1 MRDTTDEL
9 DLRALA
15 RAAFAKAETEEIPL
29 PAPGAKAPAVTGA
42 ARYELLGALAQGT
55 FGVVHEAR
63 DKATGERVAIKVLRA
78 SSGPE
83 AVARFEREAQAARR
97 LEHPGIARVLD
108 VGVTEGMPFI
118 AFELVRGK
126 SLEETVAG
134 SGPLAEDAALGLV
147 GALARALAHAH
158 ERGVLHRDVSP
169 ANVLLS
175 ERGPVLID
183 FGLAKDLLASE
194 ALTRTG
200 DVLGTVRFMAPELL
214 AGQARRADERA
225 DVFGLGAVLHFA
237 LTGEPPFAA
246 ASAVEL
252 AREMEKTPPPPPGAS
267 ARVAALLAR
276 LLAPRPES
284 RPASVKAVLEIL
296 EAPTLA
302 SPIRAS
308 VPAPRR
314 WPSLWVL
321 GAVLAFVAALGG
333 LALVRRAQRA
343 EALAIVA
350 AAEGS
355 TPVQQEAAAASALT
369 LASDLEEGFAL
380 RALAHARKGE
390 LPAAGADLEAAGKG
404 PLARRARGWV
414 LFRSGHEKEGLAL
427 VAGTPDEE
435 RLAVWSG
442 QREAPRALAA
452 QPWFQGEDAL
462 CHGELRRARAI
473 LEPVAEPGTLDGAE
487 SLLLLARIDA
497 VLLDENDMAR
507 VLALL
512 RESPPRER
520 SLAESFEAQLRG
532 GEKTQDPFIDVD
544 DALAREAREEA
555 RVELADYELT
565 ARESDLAGATRRLRR
580 SLSFGGRNR
589 ETLALLARAL
599 GHRARDNDA
608 ELRGLAKL
616 VGGAEA
622 ARTFLLLGDR
632 EELWKALGDGGA
644 GDTLARDVAAIAA
657 GDGTYALR
665 RFVEGGDPADG
676 EVALRAL
683 EKLVRGEPT
692 AALTELEYLEKGR
705 STIEL
710 ARARFAQDPIGSL
723 ECLVRCG
730 VVSGE
735 ALVLSD
741 ALAASLAAT
750 DVRGALEARALSA
763 DQVERGLALVGPQR
777 ARLFQIQPP
786 PATFQEL
793 EKIARERNL
802 DAILLH
808 RDPGLVR
815 YRTQPGWPMLLTSR

>member
-1 MRDTTDEL
+1 VRDTTEEL

-15 RAAFAKAETEEIPL
+15 RAAFAKAETAEIPL

-63 DKATGERVAIKVLRA
+63 DKATGERVAIKVLRP

-97 LEHPGIARVLD
+97 LDHPGIARLLD
-108 VGVTEGMPFI
+108 VGVTEGLPFI
-118 AFELVRGK
+118 AFELVPGE
-126 SLEETVAG
+126 SLSEAVSEG
-134 SGPLAEDAALGLV
+134 GPLREDAAIELIA
-147 GALARALAHAH
+147 ALARALAHAH

-169 ANVLLS
+169 ANVLVT

-183 FGLAKDLLASE
+183 FGLAKDLLATE

-237 LTGEPPFAA
+237 LSGKPPFAA
-246 ASAVEL
+246 ASAAEL
-252 AREMEKTPPPPPGAS
+252 AREMERTPPPPAGAS
-267 ARVAALLAR
+267 PRVAALLAR
-276 LLAPRPES
+276 LLAPHPEQ
-284 RPASVKAVLEIL
+284 RPASAKAVLELL
-296 EAPTLA
+296 EAPVLA
-302 SPIRAS
+302 PPAPPS
-308 VPAPRR
+308 VSRPRR
-314 WPSLWVL
+314 WPSLWIPFAILVF
-321 GAVLAFVAALGG
+321 LATLGG

-380 RALAHARKGE
+380 RALARARKGD
-390 LPAAGADLEAAGKG
+390 LQAAEADLESAGKG

-414 LFRSGHEKEGLAL
+414 LFRSGREEEGRAL

-435 RLAVWSG
+435 RLSVWSG

-473 LEPVAEPGTLDGAE
+473 LERVAEPGTLDGAE

-520 SLAESFEAQLRG
+520 ALARSFEEQLRAG
-532 GEKTQDPFIDVD
+532 GRTQDPFVDVD
-544 DALAREAREEA
+544 EALAREAREEA
-555 RVELADYELT
+555 RVELAAYELT
-565 ARESDLAGATRRLRR
+565 ARESDLDRATKRLRR
-580 SLSFGGRNR
+580 ALIFGGKNR
-589 ETLALLARAL
+589 ETLTLLARAL
-599 GHRARDNDA
+599 GRRARENDA

-616 VGGAEA
+616 LGAGEA
-622 ARTFLLLGDR
+622 ARAFLLLGDR
-632 EELWKALGDGGA
+632 ESLWKALGDGA
-644 GDTLARDVAAIAA
+644 EGDTLTRDVAAIAA
-657 GDGTYALR
+657 GDGAYALR

-692 AALTELEYLEKGR
+692 AALSELEYLERGR

-730 VVSGE
+730 VISGE
-735 ALVLSD
+735 ALVLSE

-750 DVRGALEARALSA
+750 DVRTALEARALSA
-763 DQVERGLALVGPQR
+763 DQVERGLALVGSQR
-777 ARLFQIQPP
+777 ARLFQITPP
-786 PATFQEL
+786 PTSVREL
-793 EKIARERNL
+793 ERIVSERRI

-815 YRTQPGWPMLLTSR
+815 FRTLPRWPMLLTSR